1 MTDRTSS
8 PDATHQGSP
17 GLAPATS
24 NWLDQAATDN
34 EEHRHFLEVLSA
46 FVFYRTYALH
56 HYHRA
61 KLRELDRLSSAH
73 QQLLR
78 EAGYLVKLLSVEQGI
93 RANARFLNRIVHC
106 QVASSTTTTGDA
118 LDASVDELA
127 PKGSADAPPVVPPAL
142 RQIQHL
148 LRDNQH
154 QGKPPVPEY
163 QMDKLRSTLRQLVR
177 DWSAEGRTERD
188 ASYGLILD
196 MLEQQFP
203 KSADGSRASCKV
215 LVPGAGLG
223 RLALEIAHRGFSCQG
238 NEFSS
243 FMLFVSDFILN
254 RAQAAGEFEV
264 YPFVHAFSNHTAIE
278 DQVRAIPI
286 PDVLPRDQVPD
297 GVDFSMTAGD
307 FLEIYGQDPTE
318 QGAWDAVVT
327 CFFID
332 TANNIVTYLETIYK
346 ILRPGGIWINLGPL
360 LYHFENIDNEPSI
373 ELTLQEVLSIA
384 KSIGFTISNERYT
397 ASPYTG
403 DARSMLI
410 YSYQCAFFTATK

>member
-1 MTDRTSS
+1 MTDRALSLDSTCQSS
-8 PDATHQGSP
+8 PDS
-17 GLAPATS
+17 APATN

-34 EEHRHFLEVLSA
+34 EEHQHFLEVLSA
-46 FVFYRTYALH
+46 LVFYRTYALH

-61 KLRELDRLSSAH
+61 KLSEFDRLSSAH

-106 QVASSTTTTGDA
+106 QVASSTSQSLDV
-118 LDASVDELA
+118 LDASPGEPA
-127 PKGSADAPPVVPPAL
+127 PKDSPEPPTVPPAL
-142 RQIQHL
+142 RQIQHM

-177 DWSAEGRTERD
+177 DWSAEGQAERN

-203 KSADGSRASCKV
+203 KSAEVSRAQRQV

-254 RAQAAGEFEV
+254 RTQTTGEFEV
-264 YPFVHAFSNHTAIE
+264 HPFVHAFSNHVAIE
-278 DQVRAIPI
+278 DQVRGISI

-307 FLEIYGQDPTE
+307 FLEIYGQDSTE
-318 QGAWDAVVT
+318 QGAWDAVIT

-360 LYHFENIDNEPSI
+360 LYHFENIEKEPSI

-403 DARSMLI
+403 DTRSMLI